1 MSSGAIQ
8 LAMNRTRVTIDG
20 TEVAPS
26 ATVTVRGGEAVAI
39 DRGASVE
46 LRMAVASITRSRRDT
61 TVVGTDGTTWTLVR
75 RSCGCGR

>member
-1 MSSGAIQ
+1 MTSGAIQ

-26 ATVTVRGGEAVAI
+26 ATVTVQGGEAVAI
-39 DRGASVE
+39 DRSASVE
-46 LRMAVASITRSRRDT
+46 LRMPVASITRGRRDT

-75 RSCGCGR
+75 RNCGCGG